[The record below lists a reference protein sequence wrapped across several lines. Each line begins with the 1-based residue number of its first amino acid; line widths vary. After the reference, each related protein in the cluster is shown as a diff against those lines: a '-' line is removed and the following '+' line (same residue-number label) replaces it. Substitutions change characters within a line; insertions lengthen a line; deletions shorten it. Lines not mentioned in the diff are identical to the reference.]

1 MQITND
7 WLSVFEPEFAKPY
20 YETLYAF
27 VNAEYR
33 NNIVYPPM
41 DELFTTFHETPLASV
56 KVVILGQDPYH
67 GSGQAHGLSF
77 SVKPGIEPPPSL
89 QNIYKELQ
97 AEFGCYLPN
106 NGYLM
111 PWAKQGVLMLNTCLT
126 VREGQPGSHQNMG
139 WEEFTDAA
147 IHAVDALPR
156 PVVFMLWG
164 AKAQAKRGMLQNP
177 YHLVLQTSH
186 PSPFSANRGFLGCG
200 HFRQANEYLM
210 QNGMAPINWQIPNI

>member
-41 DELFTTFHETPLASV
+41 DELFTAFHETPLASV

-97 AEFGCYLPN
+97 AEFGCYIPN

-147 IHAVDALPR
+147 IRAVDALPR

-210 QNGMAPINWQIPNI
+210 QNGVAPINWQIPNI